1 MFDFVVF
8 VTMRA
13 ALMFV
18 FAVVDL
24 IVFIVFVFVGSLLLV
39 LCLRWGSVLA
49 LKAMYFECLF
59 SRS

>member
-18 FAVVDL
+18 FAVIDL
-24 IVFIVFVFVGSLLLV
+24 IVFIVSVFVGSLLLV
-39 LCLRWGSVLA
+39 LCLRWGLVLA
-49 LKAMYFECLF
+49 LKAM
-59 SRS
+59 